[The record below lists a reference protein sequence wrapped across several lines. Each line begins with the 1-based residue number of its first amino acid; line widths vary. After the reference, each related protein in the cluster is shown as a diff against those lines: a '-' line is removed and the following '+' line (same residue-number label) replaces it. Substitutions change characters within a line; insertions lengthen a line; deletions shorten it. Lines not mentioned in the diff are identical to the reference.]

1 MQMEVDID
9 AKLPKLEKQGK
20 LRALKSISK
29 LGMIT
34 YKMLGFSGDSTIKKE
49 VIARYLQSDSD
60 ARDNGALAI
69 SPTNYKFREKATLE
83 SNGRRTHIFEIKPRK
98 KIVGL
103 FEGELWLD
111 EETGMPVKEAGRF
124 VKNPS
129 MFLKKIEFVRVYEI
143 REGVSYPT
151 HIQSTA
157 EVRMFGK
164 AELNIDFSNFT
175 RSEPADAEQEAP
187 EKVQEDVLSRYHS
200 SADAQQK
207 ALLSVAMEV
216 EVQGNYPKLHKQ
228 ARLRVQRNVSPRGA
242 VSYRELDYSG
252 DSAFREVL
260 LEIVP
265 KVDVE
270 GHDLLVPMLSA
281 DNYTFKEKAVMDYYG
296 RKTHVFEF
304 KPKNKGSVM
313 AVQGELWLD
322 AQTAMPVREF
332 GKYLKSPSMFVKNLE
347 YVRDFEIRGGVAY
360 PKSSQNTAE
369 IRTVG
374 KAQVALSFSN
384 FTKSDNS
391 ALVAVSA
398 YLQ

>member
-1 MQMEVDID
+1 
-9 AKLPKLEKQGK
+9 
-20 LRALKSISK
+20 
-29 LGMIT
+29 
-34 YKMLGFSGDSTIKKE
+34 
-49 VIARYLQSDSD
+49 
-60 ARDNGALAI
+60 
-69 SPTNYKFREKATLE
+69 
-83 SNGRRTHIFEIKPRK
+83 
-98 KIVGL
+98 
-103 FEGELWLD
+103 
-111 EETGMPVKEAGRF
+111 MPVREAGRF

-129 MFLKKIEFVRVYEI
+129 VFLKKIEFVRVYEI

-187 EKVQEDVLSRYHS
+187 EKVQENVLSRYHS

-270 GHDLLVPMLSA
+270 GHDLLVPMLS
-281 DNYTFKEKAVMDYYG
+281 EG
-296 RKTHVFEF
+296 RDGLLRPQDPRFR
-304 KPKNKGSVM
+304 
-313 AVQGELWLD
+313 VQ
-322 AQTAMPVREF
+322 
-332 GKYLKSPSMFVKNLE
+332 
-347 YVRDFEIRGGVAY
+347 
-360 PKSSQNTAE
+360 AE
-369 IRTVG
+369 E
-374 KAQVALSFSN
+374 
-384 FTKSDNS
+384 
-391 ALVAVSA
+391 
-398 YLQ
+398 